1 MDDIGKSNSCK
12 KLTKKDNPRAKRGS
26 YRGMEKIALKDVQN
40 LVKSM
45 LRRAE
50 LVQQAKGLA
59 TKY

>member
-1 MDDIGKSNSCK
+1 MTLKRATAAR
-12 KLTKKDNPRAKRGS
+12 KLTKKDNPRAKRGC

-40 LVKSM
+40 LVKST